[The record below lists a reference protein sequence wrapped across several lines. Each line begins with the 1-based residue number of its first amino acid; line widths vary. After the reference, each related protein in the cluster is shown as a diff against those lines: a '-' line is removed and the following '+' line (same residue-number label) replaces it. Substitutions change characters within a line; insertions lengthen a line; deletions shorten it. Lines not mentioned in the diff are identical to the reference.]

1 MTDTLDEEYLNLEIR
16 KFLKQVGITSQRE
29 IERAVHAALAAGR
42 AAPGTTLKAEVLL
55 TVPAV
60 GLSHRVEGEIE
71 LRRR

>member
-42 AAPGTTLKAEVLL
+42 AAPGVTLKAEVLL